1 MFIHVSCRNPAPER
15 CKRSGSCLQVCDGQ
29 FAIFP
34 AQETPV
40 GEAGTSASAPSSNEP
55 PPVDLILNDAPMA
68 DSSLLAGPDAL
79 SLHSQISH
87 LEGKIIEL
95 QRELRVQG
103 HVARRTSADED
114 FMLSEINKA
123 AEQLVCEYS

>member
-1 MFIHVSCRNPAPER
+1 M
-15 CKRSGSCLQVCDGQ
+15 CDGQ
-29 FAIFP
+29 FGVFP
-34 AQETPV
+34 VQETPV

-55 PPVDLILNDAPMA
+55 PPVDLTLNDASMA
-68 DSSLLAGPDAL
+68 DSSLLVGSDAL
-79 SLHSQISH
+79 PLRAQISH

-103 HVARRTSADED
+103 HVARRASADED